1 MARCVLCGK
10 PARYFSDL
18 CNTCIDIPAEKRRVR
33 RTTEREPPAAPEP
46 AEPRPDFVSA
56 CPGCNS
62 RLRLPADTGTKVLRC
77 PSCRTLSSVN
87 RDRHG
92 QLSLT
97 AIVEDEVGNACRV
110 LGVGVGASQQEMRTA
125 YREKISQYHP
135 DKVAALGP
143 ELKALAEEKTK
154 EINRAYSL
162 LVREPKKGTTRG

>member
-1 MARCVLCGK
+1 MARCMLCGK
-10 PARYFSDL
+10 PARLLSDL
-18 CNTCIDIPAEKRRVR
+18 CNTCIDEPVETQGAP
-33 RTTEREPPAAPEP
+33 RTSERKPPAAPEA
-46 AEPRPDFVSA
+46 AEPRPDIVSA

-62 RLRLPADTGTKVLRC
+62 RLRLPADTGTRVLRC
-77 PSCRTLSSVN
+77 PSCRTLSAIN
-87 RDRHG
+87 RDRRG

-97 AIVEDEVGNACRV
+97 AIVEDDVGKACRV
-110 LGVGVGASQQEMRTA
+110 LGVALGASRQEMRTA

-162 LVREPKKGTTRG
+162 LVREPTTAATRR